1 MNKLEEFDERAC
13 LSMIKPSIKGLIKP
27 SVETDISVSAD
38 AFELC
43 HNTWSSAQTWISC
56 SRSRIRESV
65 TFSEVESL
73 ELSEKVLEIG
83 SIYK

>member
-43 HNTWSSAQTWISC
+43 HNT
-56 SRSRIRESV
+56 
-65 TFSEVESL
+65 
-73 ELSEKVLEIG
+73 
-83 SIYK
+83 